1 MGPGAADIAQIV
13 SEVRDRLPDLPLAA
27 ALEPEQARFRLFDS
41 ITQFL
46 KNASRQRP
54 LVLILD
60 DLHWADKPSL
70 VLLQFLARELK
81 DLRIHVAATYRN
93 IEVGRQHP
101 LAQTLGELTRLGV
114 GQRIVLRGL
123 TERNVAQ
130 FIELTTGTRPSEKV
144 VASVHRDTDGNP
156 FFVTEVVR
164 LLASEGILDRI
175 EEESSWSLKI
185 PEGVR
190 EVIGRRLDH
199 LSKECNRIL
208 SIASVVGREFSLEVL
223 EPVSE
228 LAGDQLLELLEEA
241 TAARL
246 IAESPRGVGCYS
258 FYHALIRET
267 LYDQLSMTRRV
278 RLHRRIG
285 GILETL
291 YGGALDQY
299 LGELAYHFFQATDTQ
314 KAIPYSIKA
323 AERATTLLAYE
334 EAVDHYKRAI
344 QALELEEI
352 EDGSRCEMVLAL
364 GHAYT
369 RAGNAARAKEA
380 FQQAAQMARSLG
392 RPEQLARA
400 ALGMGVGAVIG
411 LRYGT
416 MDQQQ
421 INLLKEALIALG
433 DRDTALRTSVL
444 AQLSLALYYSVED
457 RALLSR
463 QAVEIAR
470 RIGDEAALLSALYSR
485 SISLEGFEAAKER
498 LAAATEIVSVAER
511 LGNKEMALRGH
522 FRRIRDL
529 YTEGDRAAIAEE
541 TETYG
546 RLAEELRQPLYL
558 WLAPF
563 YRSTLAMLDG
573 RFAETEQLARQALA
587 IGERAQDQNAIVFFN
602 VQIITLRGLQGRS
615 AEVESNVKTMV
626 EKSPAGSKGWQATLA
641 KVYYDMGRRAE
652 ARAEFER
659 LASNDFSNL
668 PIDGAYVTGLALL
681 AQVAWYL
688 GDQQRAARL
697 YELLEPF
704 AGQNI
709 AIGSAAVFYGPVSRY
724 LGLLASTL
732 SRWDDAAR
740 RFDDALK
747 MTAEMGA
754 RPFEAYVQI
763 EYGAMLVASSRL
775 EDNEKGAALLNQG
788 LATATE
794 LGMGKLVQD
803 ATAAMCS
810 ATSNLNGI

>member
-1 MGPGAADIAQIV
+1 
-13 SEVRDRLPDLPLAA
+13 LPDLPVAA

-41 ITQFL
+41 ITEFL

-70 VLLQFLARELK
+70 LLLQFLARELR
-81 DLRIHVAATYRN
+81 DLRIHVAGTYRN

-114 GQRIVLRGL
+114 GQRIFLRGL

-130 FIELTTGTRPSEKV
+130 FIELTTGTRPSDKV

-164 LLASEGILDRI
+164 LLASEGFLDRI

-199 LSKECNRIL
+199 LSKECNRVL
-208 SIASVVGREFSLEVL
+208 SIASVAGREFNVDVL

-228 LAGDQLLELLEEA
+228 LSGDQLLELLEEA
-241 TAARL
+241 AAARL
-246 IAESPRGVGCYS
+246 IAESSRGVGCYS

-267 LYDQLSMTRRV
+267 LYDELSTARRV

-285 GILETL
+285 GILEAL
-291 YGGALDQY
+291 YSGGAVDQY
-299 LGELAYHFFQATDTQ
+299 LGELAYHFFQAADTE
-314 KAIPYSIKA
+314 KAILYSIKA
-323 AERATTLLAYE
+323 AERATSLLAYE

-344 QALELEEI
+344 QALELEHEI
-352 EDGSRCEMVLAL
+352 DDGSRCEIVLAL
-364 GHAYT
+364 GNAYT
-369 RAGNAARAKEA
+369 RAGNAARAKEV
-380 FQQAAQMARSLG
+380 FQQAAQMARTLG

-421 INLLKEALIALG
+421 INLLKEALVALG
-433 DRDTALRTSVL
+433 DGDTALRTSVL

-463 QAVEIAR
+463 QAVEMAR
-470 RIGDEAALLSALYSR
+470 RTGDEAALLSALYSR

-498 LAAATEIVSVAER
+498 LAAATEIISVAER

-529 YTEGDRAAIAEE
+529 YTEGDLAAITQE

-563 YRSTLAMLDG
+563 YRSTLAMLEG
-573 RFAETEQLARQALA
+573 RFAETERLARQALA

-602 VQIITLRGLQGRS
+602 VQIVTLRGLQGRS

-641 KVYYDMGRRAE
+641 KLYYDMSRPAD

-659 LASNDFSNL
+659 LACNDFSDL
-668 PIDGAYVTGLALL
+668 PIDGAYVTALALL
-681 AQVAWYL
+681 AQIAWYL
-688 GDQQRAARL
+688 GDKPRAVRL

-724 LGLLASTL
+724 LGLLAATL
-732 SRWDDAAR
+732 SRWEDSAR
-740 RFDDALK
+740 RFEDALK
-747 MTAEMGA
+747 TTVEMGA
-754 RPFEAYVQI
+754 RPFEAYVQV
-763 EYGAMLVASSRL
+763 EYGAMLMAR
-775 EDNEKGAALLNQG
+775 DREKGAALLDQG
-788 LATATE
+788 LATANE
-794 LGMGKLVQD
+794 LGMSKLAQD
-803 ATAAMCS
+803 ATAALS
-810 ATSNLNGI
+810 GVGFGARQD